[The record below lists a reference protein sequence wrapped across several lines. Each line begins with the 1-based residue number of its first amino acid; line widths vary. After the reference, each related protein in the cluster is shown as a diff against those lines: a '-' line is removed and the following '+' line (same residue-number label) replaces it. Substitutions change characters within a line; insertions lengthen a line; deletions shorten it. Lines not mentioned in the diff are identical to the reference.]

1 MTEPSPQGE
10 AATATPSERH
20 AIIEERLRSLLDS
33 FRESEP
39 LDSSY
44 DYLLP
49 PSFRKHVK
57 ASVTVAKTSPPKP
70 SSSAPSATAGG
81 GGVDGGGVGRRTS
94 AVVAPAI
101 SASDVKLRRRLNAD
115 LRVMVETFASTP
127 AGFKRR
133 PNARMID
140 ADFGGGGHTSDANG
154 VATSSSSSSSSD
166 GIDARLRAAFA
177 LRESKE
183 HEQRDLVNATLR
195 AENTRMRRGW
205 GLSQVAEGAGQSSAM
220 MMAGMLPPLEE
231 ASARKRRLEGIA
243 RQLRD
248 RERGAA
254 DRAKWAKIAMEGRD
268 LLLNPETAL
277 RSIVVAEKHRSLG
290 TSVEYSSGSSAAA
303 VATAKAESDKVARQQ
318 RATMDPEKEHQQQIE
333 EAKKRERILRE
344 RLEREEAENKRMI
357 EKERE
362 EQERRERALETPRD
376 ALHRLLEPIFTALWD
391 MEFPLLGNTNPFRMV
406 IDASTCADMGV
417 PDYCSIIKKPMNLTF
432 VQTRVNGKSYETLQE
447 FLEDVDL
454 IAKNALLYNH
464 EPSNPYHIAAKAFR
478 KKFRKLAKPLVESL
492 TKGLS
497 TN

>member
-1 MTEPSPQGE
+1 MMAEPSPEGE
-10 AATATPSERH
+10 AGSNKAASTSSERH
-20 AIIEERLRSLLDS
+20 VIIEERLRSLLNS
-33 FRESEP
+33 LRESEP
-39 LDSSY
+39 LDPSY
-44 DYLLP
+44 DHLLP

-57 ASVTVAKTSPPKP
+57 ASVTVAKTSPPK
-70 SSSAPSATAGG
+70 SASVSAAAAEG
-81 GGVDGGGVGRRTS
+81 DGGMIGRRTI
-94 AVVAPAI
+94 AVVAPAT

-115 LRVMVETFASTP
+115 LRGMVETFASTP

-133 PNARMID
+133 PNARIID
-140 ADFGGGGHTSDANG
+140 ADFGGGGQSSGAG
-154 VATSSSSSSSSD
+154 IATASSD

-195 AENTRMRRGW
+195 AENSRMRRGW
-205 GLSQVAEGAGQSSAM
+205 GLSQVAGGAGHASTM
-220 MMAGMLPPLEE
+220 MMAGIPPPLEE
-231 ASARKRRLEGIA
+231 ASARKRRLDGIA

-254 DRAKWAKIAMEGRD
+254 DRVKWAKIAREGRD
-268 LLLNPETAL
+268 LLLNPEMVL
-277 RSIVVAEKHRSLG
+277 RSIVAAEQHRSSG
-290 TSVEYSSGSSAAA
+290 TSVEYSSGAPATS
-303 VATAKAESDKVARQQ
+303 VATANAESDKVARRQ
-318 RATMDPEKEHQQQIE
+318 RATMDPEKERQQQIE
-333 EAKKRERILRE
+333 EAKKREMVLRE

-362 EQERRERALETPRD
+362 EQDRRERALETPRD

-391 MEFPLLGNTNPFRMV
+391 MEFPLLGNINPFRMV

-417 PDYCSIIKKPMNLTF
+417 PDYCSIIKKPMNLTY

-454 IAKNALLYNH
+454 IVKNALLYNH

-497 TN
+497 TY